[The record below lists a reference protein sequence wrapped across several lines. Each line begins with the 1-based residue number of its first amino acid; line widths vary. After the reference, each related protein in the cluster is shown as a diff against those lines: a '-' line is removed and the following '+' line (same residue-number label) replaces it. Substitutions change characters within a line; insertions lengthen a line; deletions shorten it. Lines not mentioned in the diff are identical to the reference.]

1 MSVTIAI
8 ILSLVA
14 LVGGA
19 FAGIF
24 LNKRSE
30 RRRIGSAKSQA
41 DKILKTA
48 KSESES
54 THRNSEIE
62 AKEILFRAKSEAER
76 ETRDRTK
83 ELQKRQERLLKK
95 EENLERKGDLLAGKE
110 REVKKKETELDR
122 REKAAEANAQQAQ
135 DQLQTAHTRLEELAA
150 MTRDQARQLLV
161 EQTTEEAK
169 QAAAA
174 QIKEIEDKTE
184 AEAKEKA
191 VTIIANAI
199 QRFASEYVTERTVAV
214 CQLPNDEMKGRI
226 IGREGRNIRAL
237 EAATG
242 VDLIIDDTP
251 EAVIISCFH
260 PVRREVARL
269 ALTRLIADGRIHP
282 SRIEEVVR
290 RCTSEVDGLCREAGE
305 QAVFDL
311 GLHRVHNELVKLLG
325 QLKFRSSYS
334 QNLLQHS
341 VEVGYIAGIMAAELG
356 LGVKQARRAG
366 LLHDIGKAADHEVEG
381 SHSQVGAELARKYGE
396 KAAVIHAIRAHHGEE
411 EPASVLAAIV
421 DAANRLSAQRP
432 GARKE
437 RLNSYVQ
444 RLHDLEKISKSF
456 KGVGKVFAIQAGREV
471 RVIVESQS
479 MDDKMSV
486 LLAKDIAR
494 KVEEELA
501 YPGQIKVCVIR
512 ETRASAV
519 AK

>member
-14 LVGGA
+14 LVAGV
-19 FAGIF
+19 FVGIF

-30 RRRIGSAKSQA
+30 RRRIGSAQSQA
-41 DKILKTA
+41 EKLLKSA
-48 KSESES
+48 NSESES
-54 THRNSEIE
+54 IRRNSEIE

-76 ETRDRTK
+76 DTRDQTK
-83 ELQKRQERLLKK
+83 DLQKRQERLLKR

-110 REVKKKETELDR
+110 RKASDREAELGR
-122 REKAAEANAQQAQ
+122 REKTAEANAIQAQ
-135 DQLQTAHTRLEELAA
+135 ELLASANKKLEELAA
-150 MTRDQARQLLV
+150 MSREQARELLV
-161 EQTTEEAK
+161 KQTTDEAK
-169 QAAAA
+169 VAAAA
-174 QIKEIEDKTE
+174 QISEIEEKTE
-184 AEAKEKA
+184 KEARERSM
-191 VTIIANAI
+191 TIIASAI

-214 CQLPNDEMKGRI
+214 VQLPNDEMKGRI

-260 PVRREVARL
+260 PVRREIARL

-282 SRIEEVVR
+282 SRIEEVAK
-290 RCTSEVDGLCREAGE
+290 RCSSEVDALCREAGE

-311 GLHRVHNELVKLLG
+311 GLHRVHNELVKMLG
-325 QLKFRSSYS
+325 QLKFCSSYS
-334 QNLLQHS
+334 QNVLQHS
-341 VEVGYIAGIMAAELG
+341 VEVGYLAGIMAAELG
-356 LGVKQARRAG
+356 LGIKQARRAG

-381 SHSQVGAELARKYGE
+381 PHARVGADLARKYGE
-396 KAAVIHAIRAHHGEE
+396 KPAVVHAIAAHHGDE
-411 EPASVLAAIV
+411 EPTSVLAALV
-421 DAANRLSAQRP
+421 DTANRLSAQRP

-437 RLNSYVQ
+437 RLHSYVQ
-444 RLHDLEKISKSF
+444 RLHDLEKISRSF

-471 RVIVESQS
+471 RVIVESQKI
-479 MDDKMSV
+479 DDKMTV

-501 YPGQIKVCVIR
+501 YPGQIRVCVLR
-512 ETRASAV
+512 ETRTSSMAR
-519 AK
+519 